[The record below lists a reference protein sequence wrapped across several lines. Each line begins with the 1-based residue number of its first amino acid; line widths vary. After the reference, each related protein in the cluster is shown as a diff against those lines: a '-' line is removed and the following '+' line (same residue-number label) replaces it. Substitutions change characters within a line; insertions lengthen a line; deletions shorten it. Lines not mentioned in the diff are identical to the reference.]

1 MIKYLKKLLSLYG
14 VLPAVCLVVVVFVP
28 FIANLFCSNTNMLDN
43 RALYKKPEAFTRNF
57 ASDFEKYY
65 NDTFAGR
72 KKLIKK
78 LVKIKRKLRFDSEA
92 FIFGQDGWMFYDSG
106 KIPDGY
112 TLIDYFGKIHF
123 SNEELQK
130 MADGIEAIVKSY
142 KARGIDYAIVVV
154 PNKENLYA
162 EFMPERLQSERV
174 SDESRMDRAVKYLQT
189 HTSAKIINLKE
200 ALENAKK
207 ELPLNIYFKRD
218 THWNNLGAYYG
229 FNEVLKMLNA
239 NGYQIPIKNIE
250 ASMITLAGKHNT
262 DLDMDDNETSYVV
275 KYREEIEAKCLI
287 NEDSGFMQVYEMS
300 KPYSDKTLL
309 MVRDSFGI
317 AAIPYF
323 NKVFK
328 KTIFVHTKY
337 NKKASMD
344 ELIQKYQPD
353 IIVEH
358 LVERY
363 FERFLRYNDIYGEK
377 K

>member
-1 MIKYLKKLLSLYG
+1 MTKNFKNLFQFYG
-14 VLPAVCLVVVVFVP
+14 ILPAVCLLIIIFVP
-28 FIANLFCSNTNMLDN
+28 FMVNLFYSNTNMLDN
-43 RALYKKPEAFTRNF
+43 RALYKKPEAFTRSF
-57 ASDFEKYY
+57 AADFEKYY

-78 LVKIKRKLRFDSEA
+78 LAKIKRKLKFDSET
-92 FIFGQDGWMFYDSG
+92 FIYGQDGWIYYDSG
-106 KIPDGY
+106 KVPDGY
-112 TLIDYFGKIHF
+112 TLIDYFGKIQF
-123 SNEELQK
+123 SEDQLNNMVK
-130 MADGIEAIVKSY
+130 GIEAIAEYY
-142 KARGIDYAIVVV
+142 KTKGIDYAIVVI
-154 PNKENLYA
+154 PNKENLYS
-162 EFMPERLQSERV
+162 EFMPERLQDERS
-174 SDESRMDRAVKYLQT
+174 SDQSRMDRAVKYLQQ
-189 HTSAKIINLKE
+189 HTKVKIINLKE

-207 ELPLNIYFKRD
+207 ESPLHIYYKRD
-218 THWNNLGAYYG
+218 SHWNGLGAYYG

-239 NGYQIPIKNIE
+239 NGYQLPITKME
-250 ASMITLAGKHNT
+250 GSMITFTGKYNT
-262 DLDMDDNETSYVV
+262 DMDIIDSEASFEV
-275 KYREEIEAKCLI
+275 KYREGIEAKCLL
-287 NEDSGFMQVYEMS
+287 NEDNGFLQVYEMQ

-317 AAIPYF
+317 ASIPYY

-344 ELIQKYQPD
+344 ELIKKYQPD